1 MTPDDDLAPTFVATL
16 AVVALAVALAAL
28 VWWCGQRDE
37 AGIAQAEISPATTA
51 GAVDRVETPEDDAG
65 PSSSGENDMAWIGWR
80 ADLWAGVLAAAPDP
94 EVEVS
99 SMAIE
104 RQPSGEVV
112 VTNPPE
118 APVAPGELADLICS
132 YDWPC
137 RQWTEI
143 VRCESTFN
151 PHAVGSAG
159 ERGLTQVH
167 PVHRPRIE
175 AMGFTWDDM
184 FDPRANLDVAYSI
197 WSEQGTRPWSCAR

>member
-1 MTPDDDLAPTFVATL
+1 MSELERDEGWLLAAVIVAAGLIVGLVAWAGVRDRAGLLELEARSAHPPLTLPTTSVTTLVSDDAWHGWRHDLFWQ
-16 AVVALAVALAAL
+16 ALAA
-28 VWWCGQRDE
+28 E
-37 AGIAQAEISPATTA
+37 
-51 GAVDRVETPEDDAG
+51 PE
-65 PSSSGENDMAWIGWR
+65 
-80 ADLWAGVLAAAPDP
+80 P

-99 SMAIE
+99 SVAIE

-184 FDPRANLDVAYSI
+184 FDPRANLDVAYAI